1 MAVDRIKQ
9 WDSFDEQVRRHIT
22 QYTIVQYGNPDGDEQ
37 VDAFTPEDCW
47 REMQRY
53 YNRRNSSVRGH
64 KESLRDLLKVAHYA
78 QIIHQKLQEQF
89 GLPDVYPEGGENE
102 CSMQAEYLLDEED
115 V

>member
-53 YNRRNSSVRGH
+53 YNRRRSSVRGPV
-64 KESLRDLLKVAHYA
+64 EQLRDLLKVAHYA
-78 QIIHQKLQEQF
+78 QFAYDKLRAEL
-89 GLPDVYPEGGENE
+89 GESDVYAE
-102 CSMQAEYLLDEED
+102 CGRGPRYYEPGLD
-115 V
+115 